1 MSLDCGV
8 PLSLAFF
15 VEINLFSQCFLMD
28 LSARIKCQHDQLLPT
43 AMLQNALPCRVDP
56 GNHRVE
62 RPCENHFVSAQL
74 LPLSSRVALVSGKA
88 NTPSIQTPFVLA
100 LNYLKDGEAKS
111 QTMGRSENNCR
122 ARLPSAILRTA
133 QHCTLSHLI
142 GLLRNMPAPDEADE
156 ITILPLRLSF
166 EPRQDAVYLPFVASF
181 SFHCFQSPPRPGRQ
195 RTSGCSSR
203 NHVSPF

>member
-1 MSLDCGV
+1 
-8 PLSLAFF
+8 
-15 VEINLFSQCFLMD
+15 MD